1 VASLENHLES
11 GRNKIEMEHGLKVAI
26 EHEEEV
32 INSAKK
38 ILEFLKGF
46 TAANPETQKQIV
58 SCSNEAVKI
67 IASSEMFIKL
77 LEK

>member
-1 VASLENHLES
+1 MVSLENHWES

-26 EHEEEV
+26 EHEEEI
-32 INSAKK
+32 INSARK
-38 ILEFLKGF
+38 ILELLGGF
-46 TAANPETQKQIV
+46 SSANAETQKQLI

-77 LEK
+77 LKK